1 MVEYAQSSKQTF
13 AKTVE
18 NDNLF
23 KNYTCILLDIP
34 TFIKKQRNWVH
45 EMEIRQLPKN
55 YSLNWIIINGKWFK
69 LLHTMT

>member
-23 KNYTCILLDIP
+23 KNYTCILLDIQ
-34 TFIKKQRNWVH
+34 TNIKKQRNWVH
-45 EMEIRQLPKN
+45 EMEIRQECCTGYQKTIRL
-55 YSLNWIIINGKWFK
+55 IG
-69 LLHTMT
+69 

>member
-18 NDNLF
+18 NDNPF

-34 TFIKKQRNWVH
+34 TFIK
-45 EMEIRQLPKN
+45 
-55 YSLNWIIINGKWFK
+55 
-69 LLHTMT
+69 